1 MPRAIALG
9 GASAAP
15 NSGQGCSGYLIEDGD
30 LRLVLDLG
38 PGTLTELLRHCE
50 ISSVSGIVIT
60 HFHVDHILDLVAF
73 WWGWLHRP
81 DPLPAPI
88 PLWLP
93 PDGTRS
99 VRHFLSA
106 FGRGDEVDR
115 FFDEICSAA
124 EYSVKQPIQIGGA
137 TISFA
142 STAHYVPCWA
152 VRVDLPGNIVTYT
165 ADTGPA
171 ADLTSLARDADLLIA
186 ESMLVGSFDEFPNRG
201 SSTPIEAATLAR
213 NANVKRLMLTHFWS
227 KRDADEAFRQATS
240 IFSGPTY
247 LARPGL
253 TISW

>member
-1 MPRAIALG
+1 MDNQSVASVVNDPVYHRITSRGEDQMPRAIALG

-142 STAHYVPCWA
+142 FDGALCSV
-152 VRVDLPGNIVTYT
+152 LG
-165 ADTGPA
+165 G
-171 ADLTSLARDADLLIA
+171 TSR
-186 ESMLVGSFDEFPNRG
+186 
-201 SSTPIEAATLAR
+201 SS
-213 NANVKRLMLTHFWS
+213 
-227 KRDADEAFRQATS
+227 
-240 IFSGPTY
+240 G
-247 LARPGL
+247 
-253 TISW
+253 